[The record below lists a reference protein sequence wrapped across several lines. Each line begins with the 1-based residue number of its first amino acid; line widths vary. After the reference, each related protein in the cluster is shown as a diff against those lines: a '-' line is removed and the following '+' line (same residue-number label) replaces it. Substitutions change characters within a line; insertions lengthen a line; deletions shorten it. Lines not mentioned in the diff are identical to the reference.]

1 MLRVGLTGGIAC
13 GKSTVG
19 KLFSDLGAHVIE
31 ADTIAHELYLPGGPV
46 YAELIS
52 KFGTD
57 VVKPSGEIDRS
68 RLASLAF
75 DGGRIEELNKI
86 VHPAVL
92 KRQEQWIQ
100 QVGNKDP
107 YAVAIVEAALILEA
121 GARGRFDKII
131 VVTCRPQQKVLRYA
145 NRAGIAEPAAR
156 AEVERRSKAQMT
168 DDEKVRRADFVIDNS
183 GPLDLTRQQVE
194 RIYSELKMMAKRQA
208 FQR

>member
-46 YAELIS
+46 YAELID
-52 KFGTD
+52 KFGAGIVT
-57 VVKPSGEIDRS
+57 PTGEIDRS
-68 RLASLAF
+68 RLASIAF

-107 YAVAIVEAALILEA
+107 YAVAMVEAALILEA
-121 GARGRFDKII
+121 GARSRFDKII
-131 VVTCRPQQKVLRYA
+131 VVTCRPQQKVTRYA
-145 NRAGIAEPAAR
+145 NRSGIPEAAAR
-156 AEVERRSKAQMT
+156 GEVERRSKAQMT

-183 GPLDLTRQQVE
+183 GPVELTRQQVE

>member
-46 YAELIS
+46 YAELID
-52 KFGTD
+52 KFGAGIVT
-57 VVKPSGEIDRS
+57 PTGEIDRS
-68 RLASLAF
+68 RLASIAF

-107 YAVAIVEAALILEA
+107 YAVAMVEAALILEA
-121 GARGRFDKII
+121 GARSRFDKII
-131 VVTCRPQQKVLRYA
+131 VVTCRPQQKVTRYA
-145 NRAGIAEPAAR
+145 NRSGIPEAAAR

-183 GPLDLTRQQVE
+183 GPVELTRQQVE

>member
-46 YAELIS
+46 YAELID
-52 KFGTD
+52 KFGTA
-57 VVKPSGEIDRS
+57 VVKPTGEIDRS

-131 VVTCRPQQKVLRYA
+131 VVTCRPQQKVLRYS

-156 AEVERRSKAQMT
+156 AEVERRSNAQMT